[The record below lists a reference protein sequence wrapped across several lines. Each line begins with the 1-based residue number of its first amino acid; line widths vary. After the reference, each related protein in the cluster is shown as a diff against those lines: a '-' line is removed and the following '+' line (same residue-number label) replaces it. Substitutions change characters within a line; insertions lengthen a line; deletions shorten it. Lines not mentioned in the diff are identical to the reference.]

1 MDVRVVAATN
11 RDLPAL
17 IRKGGFRADLYHRLD
32 TLLIQVP
39 PLREHI
45 EDVDAIARQ
54 LLPTLLPEGRKLKL
68 SPKDVEHLRGY
79 DWPGNVRQLIKV
91 LKRSLYL
98 DISLGNAINEERR
111 LGPLVEQ
118 PDEAAACPL
127 WPLTADQVRPM
138 DEVKRDYAARALELH
153 GGNWAA
159 TARVLGIAV
168 NTLRAYLTQPDIS

>member
-1 MDVRVVAATN
+1 MPSPGSSCR
-11 RDLPAL
+11 RCCREGEEL
-17 IRKGGFRADLYHRLD
+17 RLS
-32 TLLIQVP
+32 
-39 PLREHI
+39 
-45 EDVDAIARQ
+45 A
-54 LLPTLLPEGRKLKL
+54 
-68 SPKDVEHLRGY
+68 KDVEHLRGY

-138 DEVKRDYAARALELH
+138 DEVKREYAARALELH

-159 TARVLGIAV
+159 TARALGIAV
-168 NTLRAYLTQPDIS
+168 NTLRSYLSDPAADPTE